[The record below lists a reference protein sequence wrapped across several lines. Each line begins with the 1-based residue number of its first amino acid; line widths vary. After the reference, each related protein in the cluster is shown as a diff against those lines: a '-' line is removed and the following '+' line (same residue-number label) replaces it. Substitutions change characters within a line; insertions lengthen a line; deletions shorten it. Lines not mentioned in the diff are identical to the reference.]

1 MRNDD
6 SSTETESESD
16 TEEEILSEFNESIE
30 AIEQEFDKT
39 EVLEEVKDKKVSN
52 EEKIEALK

>member
-16 TEEEILSEFNESIE
+16 TEEDTLSEFNESIE
-30 AIEQEFDKT
+30 QESDRL
-39 EVLEEVKDKKVSN
+39 EVQEEAKDKKMSN
-52 EEKIEALK
+52 VEKIEALK